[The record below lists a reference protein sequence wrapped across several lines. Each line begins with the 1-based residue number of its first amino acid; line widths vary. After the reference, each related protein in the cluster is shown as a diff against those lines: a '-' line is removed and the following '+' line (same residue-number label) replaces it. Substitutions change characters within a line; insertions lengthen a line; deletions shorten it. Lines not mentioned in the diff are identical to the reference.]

1 MCAAASQTPT
11 MRMQKTQYMAA
22 SHLDGLFPLLT
33 IAPSYVTPWLAQP
46 APNLLSQLVDENVP
60 ISHKSLLASH
70 SKTQGSPLHPPPT
83 TWLLCMLI
91 SPRNLLLPQPTTCLV
106 RLLPCSPAKAITC
119 PAYRHTFIRPFSLP
133 TFVHLTESRGVSIH
147 NCAITAE
154 PDQCGC
160 LPEFLAYL
168 PRLGINHANHQLKWT
183 SHRLDTPLPRKSS
196 EKAVV
201 AVGGAGRCSHES
213 VICLHGDKISVPSR
227 STHSTS

>member
-147 NCAITAE
+147 NCAMQPCQSSNTPAPRTKRAKELE
-154 PDQCGC
+154 PQNLTNADAC
-160 LPEFLAYL
+160 P
-168 PRLGINHANHQLKWT
+168 N
-183 SHRLDTPLPRKSS
+183 SS
-196 EKAVV
+196 PTC
-201 AVGGAGRCSHES
+201 RDLES
-213 VICLHGDKISVPSR
+213 TMQIIS
-227 STHSTS
+227 